1 VSAKPSQEQSSTLS
15 IPVPKSRSERYI
27 DKVFANADSNHDGSI
42 NFDEVYELVLKI
54 YIQLNRQAP
63 IPAPTRETVMQVY
76 QKSDKNRDN
85 SLNRDEFQTLVKTVS
100 QSAFYRVA
108 SFQLVKMVGA
118 PLLTEYLIRTLSG
131 KQWLLDLAGAIIPDR
146 FHEKVM
152 PVITSTAF
160 CRAALLVLL
169 LMFLGHIVLDI
180 VDMFLA
186 MMLLA
191 VGKEEKPEVE
201 SRCCTQCGMD
211 LDYAFN
217 NKEWSSNVDL
227 LAEYGYRRGSYT
239 FGIRDT
245 PVNELFDN
253 QDDDPNQASDPNL
266 QL

>member
-85 SLNRDEFQTLVKTVS
+85 SLTRDEFQTLVKTIS
-100 QSAFYRVA
+100 QRAFYRVA
-108 SFQLVKMVGA
+108 SFKLMKMVGA

-191 VGKEEKPEVE
+191 EGKEGRK
-201 SRCCTQCGMD
+201 Q
-211 LDYAFN
+211 
-217 NKEWSSNVDL
+217 K
-227 LAEYGYRRGSYT
+227 
-239 FGIRDT
+239 
-245 PVNELFDN
+245 
-253 QDDDPNQASDPNL
+253 
-266 QL
+266 